1 MKKLVSLFIAFCLI
15 STLGFTQA
23 LPFKYQAVI
32 HDNDGKVLPNK
43 TVGLRVSILQDTN
56 AVVVYREEFTKTS
69 DEFGI
74 IDLEIGTGTVLNG
87 NYLTIDWSKYN
98 NQLKTEIDMNGGTT
112 YSLLGTTSILS
123 APIANYALRAG
134 GATFPAGL
142 IMPFGGDVADIPDGW
157 LLCDGSEVNR
167 TDYANLFAAIKVA
180 WGAGDLTETFNLPD
194 LRGMFLRGVNNGRT
208 DGFKDPDVNSRT
220 PNGSGNKDA
229 VGSTQ
234 GDEFKS
240 HYHPM
245 GATTGAHS
253 HTVKQGTTAIKW
265 GDSGGNSAVY
275 IDSGGGAGSYGG
287 SITAAATDDSKHTH
301 TIDASGGTESRA
313 KNAYV
318 NYIIKY

>member
-1 MKKLVSLFIAFCLI
+1 MGSLFIALFLI
-15 STLGFTQA
+15 TILGFTQA

-43 TVGLRVSILQDTN
+43 TVGLRVSILQDTI

-87 NYLTIDWSKYN
+87 NYLTIDWSRYN
-98 NQLKTEIDMNGGTT
+98 NQLKTEIDMTGGTT
-112 YSLLGTTSILS
+112 YSLLGTTSILA

-157 LLCDGSEVNR
+157 LLCDGSEVSR
-167 TDYANLFAAIKVA
+167 TDYPTLFSAIKIA

-194 LRGMFLRGVNNGRT
+194 LRGQFLRGVDGSAGVDPDKNGRT
-208 DGFKDPDVNSRT
+208 AKYNGGNTGNS
-220 PNGSGNKDA
+220 
-229 VGSTQ
+229 VGSYQPDAFQ
-234 GDEFKS
+234 GHWHLSKYTTNDAYNGYGTGGNGWKS
-240 HYHPM
+240 NFANDFQD
-245 GATTGAHS
+245 ATTTIAFVVNPVS
-253 HTVKQGTTAIKW
+253 DGTNGTPRK
-265 GDSGGNSAVY
+265 
-275 IDSGGGAGSYGG
+275 
-287 SITAAATDDSKHTH
+287 SKETRS
-301 TIDASGGTESRA
+301 T
-313 KNAYV
+313 NAYV